1 MVLEA
6 VGDAA
11 LERLLLELARVGHG
25 GVHQLDALFRDASGI
40 SIGEVFLQFKW
51 LIRWAIGCVNSR
63 PVVKGSIRWESRN
76 IEPILKVFT

>member
-40 SIGEVFLQFKW
+40 SIGEVFLRFK
-51 LIRWAIGCVNSR
+51 A
-63 PVVKGSIRWESRN
+63 
-76 IEPILKVFT
+76 T